1 MLIYFSDSSEEDSSD
16 QSGLEFNPWIN
27 FYSPENSEAETD
39 DDDNIDSINADKMNP
54 AVFLAEVAHNEP
66 ISINQTGPLD
76 HYQQGLFQSLLDDYT
91 DICAKSQTRI
101 GRTNLIKHRILT
113 SDAAPIAQTPY
124 RTNPKNREF
133 LKNEIVK
140 MEEQGIVRK
149 SSSPWASLV
158 VIIDKK
164 GGDKRICIDY
174 RKLNAVT
181 KADTYPL
188 P

>member
-1 MLIYFSDSSEEDSSD
+1 M
-16 QSGLEFNPWIN
+16 
-27 FYSPENSEAETD
+27 
-39 DDDNIDSINADKMNP
+39 
-54 AVFLAEVAHNEP
+54 
-66 ISINQTGPLD
+66 
-76 HYQQGLFQSLLDDYT
+76 
-91 DICAKSQTRI
+91 
-101 GRTNLIKHRILT
+101 NLIKHQILT